1 MAKGL
6 FRKDRRIGVNKCLD
20 QRQTSTTNYF
30 PTLSIYV
37 FVYVY
42 YTYIYVY
49 TVNENTFSTIRT
61 LVIFCQRSDK
71 TINLPD
77 AKDDFDL
84 CYCTFNTL
92 PSINQTRPFDRLF
105 LAESRR
111 HATDFQIELST
122 REKFDRSIP
131 NSLKFF
137 PSERNDHASLGVTNY
152 AYLYF
157 TLEMRNLVCPS
168 IRTTHALKR
177 TNERTKRN
185 EFISE
190 AVGKNLFSFFLI
202 YFFPAL
208 YISIFSPPKN
218 FFSLFLSFSPSLSFY
233 NVYNL
238 RKKISD
244 TRCKNTVYHVKSKGI
259 PEDFAIENYLKN
271 SKRMLTF
278 RLYNFLQLGKLR
290 PGEVLDTKVRF
301 VFAIT
306 QSLPARTPFTC
317 EIFYTLYIYV
327 SHFIDLDFCSYYFYT
342 FFCFFLR
349 FSTSIFYIPEEFFNR
364 IPN

>member
-105 LAESRR
+105 LAESRG

-177 TNERTKRN
+177 TNERTNEQRGMNLSAKRSVKI
-185 EFISE
+185 F
-190 AVGKNLFSFFLI
+190 LFFL
-202 YFFPAL
+202 FTFSL
-208 YISIFSPPKN
+208 HYISPSFLLLKIFS
-218 FFSLFLSFSPSLSFY
+218 LSFSRFL
-233 NVYNL
+233 L
-238 RKKISD
+238 R
-244 TRCKNTVYHVKSKGI
+244 CL
-259 PEDFAIENYLKN
+259 F
-271 SKRMLTF
+271 
-278 RLYNFLQLGKLR
+278 
-290 PGEVLDTKVRF
+290 
-301 VFAIT
+301 IT
-306 QSLPARTPFTC
+306 C
-317 EIFYTLYIYV
+317 II
-327 SHFIDLDFCSYYFYT
+327 
-342 FFCFFLR
+342 
-349 FSTSIFYIPEEFFNR
+349 
-364 IPN
+364 